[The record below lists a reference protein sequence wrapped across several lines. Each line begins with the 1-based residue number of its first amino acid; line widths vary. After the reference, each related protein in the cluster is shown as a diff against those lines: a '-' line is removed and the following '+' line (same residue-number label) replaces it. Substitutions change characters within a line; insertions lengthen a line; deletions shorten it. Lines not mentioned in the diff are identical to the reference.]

1 MSKILLLA
9 TRNQGKKKEM
19 QQILKDLP
27 VEIITLEDI
36 DELPEIIEDGA
47 TFVEN
52 ASKKAQQTAA
62 LSGYTS
68 LADDSGL
75 VVDALDGKPGI
86 YSARFAGEEADDN
99 KNNEK
104 LLLMLKNI
112 ETAKRTARFICAVA
126 VSDPTGHT
134 RVVTGECEGKIA
146 WEKKGTG
153 GFGYDPLFVPA
164 GREESFAQLTPEE
177 KNSISHRARAL
188 KKARTIIEE
197 LFEMI

>member
-52 ASKKAQQTAA
+52 ASKKAQQTAV

-104 LLLMLKNI
+104 LLFMLKNI